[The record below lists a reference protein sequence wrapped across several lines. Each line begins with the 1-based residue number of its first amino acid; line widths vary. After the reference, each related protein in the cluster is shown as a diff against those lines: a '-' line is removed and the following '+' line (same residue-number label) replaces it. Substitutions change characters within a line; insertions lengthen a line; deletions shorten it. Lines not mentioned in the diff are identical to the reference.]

1 VNAAQSIATFL
12 LEMSRNT
19 NPYQFTGNALT
30 RAARVILKISMKYD
44 KMNCRPLT
52 TTGANKTKE
61 AFAVKMMKQAFQK

>member
-19 NPYQFTGNALT
+19 NPSQFTGNALT
-30 RAARVILKISMKYD
+30 RAARVILKKYE

-52 TTGANKTKE
+52 TTGANKTK
-61 AFAVKMMKQAFQK
+61 ASFTAKMMKQAFQK